1 MIKTSAHTVRSWYLA
16 SACASLLSGTDAGI
30 IRLTVQPILGYCR
43 ALVYAIIV
51 SCVSALASPLAV
63 WTLESGLIHAVTAY
77 EVGKVV
83 ITKILVSS
91 ASALYLS
98 DDGRERMGP
107 CFEIGLVAAQ
117 LELSFG
123 RDNGEA
129 IQLFF
134 AFDLFRESTGSFALN
149 AS

>member
-1 MIKTSAHTVRSWYLA
+1 M
-16 SACASLLSGTDAGI
+16 
-30 IRLTVQPILGYCR
+30 
-43 ALVYAIIV
+43 YAIIV

-134 AFDLFRESTGSFALN
+134 AFDLLQESTGSFALN